1 MRKYAEF
8 RIRTAAMSAVVIL
21 LGLFAMLNT
30 GMADIS
36 VREDSLVIPTYLV
49 NPPNPMPRF
58 YEGGTHQG
66 VQRRMYPYPMNDNL
80 TGVKKDRSY
89 HIVEFGNEYIDLDIM
104 PGLGGRIYSALDKT
118 NDYNWFYKNNVI
130 KPSLIGMLGYWISG
144 SNAWGFPHHHGPNTV
159 KPMDY
164 KVVDHDD
171 GSATIWIANTDR
183 RHRMRVVVGYTIY
196 PNSSLVE
203 MTIRPMNPTPFVNS
217 FLFWANPSVHVDTT
231 YQVIFPPSVRY
242 VTQHAKREM
251 TTWPIAD
258 RRYNRYD
265 YEGVNISWW
274 KNIRKSAAW

>member
-1 MRKYAEF
+1 MRTKTDF
-8 RIRTAAMSAVVIL
+8 KSRITATATIIVL
-21 LGLFAMLNT
+21 LALYPMLNT
-30 GMADIS
+30 GMADIT

-80 TGVKKDRSY
+80 TGVKEDRSY

-118 NDYNWFYKNNVI
+118 NNYNWFYKNKVI

-171 GSATIWIANTDR
+171 GKLYHLDRQYGPASPHARDR
-183 RHRMRVVVGYTIY
+183 RIY
-196 PNSSLVE
+196 HSSEFIAGGNDHSSDESHADCQFFFVLGQS
-203 MTIRPMNPTPFVNS
+203 IRACGHHLSGDF
-217 FLFWANPSVHVDTT
+217 
-231 YQVIFPPSVRY
+231 
-242 VTQHAKREM
+242 
-251 TTWPIAD
+251 
-258 RRYNRYD
+258 
-265 YEGVNISWW
+265 
-274 KNIRKSAAW
+274 SAVCALCHPARQTRNDHLAGCGSAL